1 MSVEQV
7 LNFFRHLRHIVKNH
21 REVDEF
27 IAEIERSPFSL
38 MEFFQ
43 PFAGD
48 CDGRVS
54 LSHGY
59 SIAEFGRKASFKF
72 VFFSVDSSLGKLML
86 TAIFIDHDDDA
97 DLR

>member
-27 IAEIERSPFSL
+27 VAEIERSPFSL

-43 PFAGD
+43 PFAAD
-48 CDGRVS
+48 CDGLVS
-54 LSHGY
+54 LSHRN
-59 SIAEFGRKASFKF
+59 SIAEFSRKASFI
-72 VFFSVDSSLGKLML
+72 SLFYANREPLPQPMRS
-86 TAIFIDHDDDA
+86 T
-97 DLR
+97 

>member
-7 LNFFRHLRHIVKNH
+7 LNFFRYLGDVVKNH

-43 PFAGD
+43 PFAAD

-54 LSHGY
+54 LSHRN
-59 SIAEFGRKASFKF
+59 SIAEFRGIASFI
-72 VFFSVDSSLGKLML
+72 SLFC
-86 TAIFIDHDDDA
+86 AI
-97 DLR
+97 